1 MGKKAQ
7 NPPTFGTLPASA
19 AMDVCRSPLLGGR
32 ATPLRRTQRSIH
44 PNKILLV
51 CRTATPTPM
60 RNQSPKPA
68 AETDSGPATGRP
80 RAPGGAANTR
90 PLWQTYL
97 AFLGPMVLANILQSL
112 SGSVNAVYI
121 GQMLGTPALAA
132 VAGMFPVVFFFIALI
147 IGVGAGASVLIGQA
161 WGAREPH
168 KVKAIAGTALAL
180 GGGIGLAAAVLGELF
195 ARTALTALGTAPEL
209 LPDAVAY
216 ARVMMLSMPFLLV
229 FILFTQL
236 LRGVGDTV
244 TPLFALML
252 STSVGLLLTPALI
265 RGWGGLPQLG
275 VVSAA
280 VAGLASF
287 IVALVFLWF
296 YLRRKQHPLAPDAEL
311 LRALR
316 VNPTLLRAVLRIGVP
331 TGVQMVTIAMAE
343 LAILGLVNGY
353 GADATAA
360 YGAVNQIVNYVQF
373 PALSIAITASILG
386 AQAIG
391 AGRSDRLGAI
401 VRTGLLLNVVF
412 TGSLVVL
419 GYLLSGWLLGFF
431 LTTPHVLTMAQT
443 LLHVMLWASVVF
455 GMQAVVA
462 GVMRASGTVWVPT
475 CISVAS
481 ILLVQLP
488 AAHWLSARYGLQ
500 GVWMSYPVVFCVMLA
515 LQSAFYLLVWRYRKI
530 ERLV

>member
-1 MGKKAQ
+1 M
-7 NPPTFGTLPASA
+7 SA
-19 AMDVCRSPLLGGR
+19 APSAP
-32 ATPLRRTQRSIH
+32 S
-44 PNKILLV
+44 
-51 CRTATPTPM
+51 
-60 RNQSPKPA
+60 A
-68 AETDSGPATGRP
+68 AP
-80 RAPGGAANTR
+80 RVVGQR
-90 PLWQTYL
+90 PLWRTYL

-112 SGSVNAVYI
+112 SGSVNGVYI
-121 GQMLGTPALAA
+121 GQMLGTDALAA
-132 VAGMFPVVFFFIALI
+132 VAGMFPVVFFFIALV

-180 GGGIGLAAAVLGELF
+180 GGLIGLGAAVLGESL
-195 ARTALTALGTAPEL
+195 ARPALTALGTAPEL

-216 ARVMMLSMPFLLV
+216 ARVMMLSMPLLLV
-229 FILFTQL
+229 FILYTQL

-244 TPLFALML
+244 TPLLALCL
-252 STSVGLLLTPALI
+252 STAVGLLVTPALI
-265 RGWGGLPQLG
+265 RGWLGLPRLG

-280 VAGLASF
+280 VAGWVSFALAL
-287 IVALVFLWF
+287 AFLWV
-296 YLRRKQHPLAPDAEL
+296 YLRRRRHPLAPDAEL

-316 VNPTLLRAVLRIGVP
+316 INGRLLRAVLRIGVP

-343 LAILGLVNGY
+343 LAILGLVNRY

-391 AGRSDRLGAI
+391 AGRVERLSAI
-401 VRTGLLLNVVF
+401 VRTGLLLNGVL
-412 TGSLVVL
+412 TGSLVLL
-419 GYLLSGWLLGFF
+419 GYGLSHWLLGFF
-431 LTTPHVLTMAQT
+431 LTAPPVLAMAQG
-443 LLHVMLWASVVF
+443 LLYVMLWGSVIF

-475 CISVAS
+475 GISVAS
-481 ILLVQLP
+481 IALVQLP
-488 AAHWLSARYGLQ
+488 AAHALSARFGLP
-500 GVWMSYPVVFCVMLA
+500 GVWMSYPVVFSVMLA
-515 LQSAFYLLVWRYRKI
+515 LQSAFYLLVWRYRRI

>member
-1 MGKKAQ
+1 M
-7 NPPTFGTLPASA
+7 SA
-19 AMDVCRSPLLGGR
+19 APS
-32 ATPLRRTQRSIH
+32 
-44 PNKILLV
+44 
-51 CRTATPTPM
+51 
-60 RNQSPKPA
+60 A
-68 AETDSGPATGRP
+68 AP
-80 RAPGGAANTR
+80 RAVSQR
-90 PLWQTYL
+90 PLWRTHL

-112 SGSVNAVYI
+112 SGSVNGVYI
-121 GQMLGTPALAA
+121 GQMLGTDALAA
-132 VAGMFPVVFFFIALI
+132 VAGMFPVVFFFIALV

-180 GGGIGLAAAVLGELF
+180 GGLIGLGAAVLGESL
-195 ARTALTALGTAPEL
+195 ARPALTALGTAPEL

-216 ARVMMLSMPFLLV
+216 ARVMMLSMPLLLV
-229 FILFTQL
+229 FILYTQL

-244 TPLFALML
+244 TPLLALCL
-252 STSVGLLLTPALI
+252 STAVGLLVTPALI
-265 RGWGGLPQLG
+265 RGWLGLPRLG

-280 VAGLASF
+280 VAGWVSFALA
-287 IVALVFLWF
+287 LTFLWV
-296 YLRRKQHPLAPDAEL
+296 YLRRRRHPLAPDAEL

-316 VNPTLLRAVLRIGVP
+316 INGRLLRAVLRIGVP

-343 LAILGLVNGY
+343 LAILGLVNRY

-391 AGRSDRLGAI
+391 AGRVERLSAI
-401 VRTGLLLNVVF
+401 VRTGLLLNGVL
-412 TGSLVVL
+412 TGSLVLL
-419 GYLLSGWLLGFF
+419 GYGLSHWLLGFF
-431 LTTPHVLTMAQT
+431 LTAPSVLAMAQG
-443 LLHVMLWASVVF
+443 LLYVMLWGSVIF

-475 CISVAS
+475 GISVAS
-481 ILLVQLP
+481 IALVQLP
-488 AAHWLSARYGLQ
+488 AAHALSARFGLP
-500 GVWMSYPVVFCVMLA
+500 GVWMSYPVVFSVMLA
-515 LQSAFYLLVWRYRKI
+515 LQSAFYLLVWRYRRI

>member
-1 MGKKAQ
+1 MTTR
-7 NPPTFGTLPASA
+7 PSA
-19 AMDVCRSPLLGGR
+19 A
-32 ATPLRRTQRSIH
+32 
-44 PNKILLV
+44 
-51 CRTATPTPM
+51 TAH
-60 RNQSPKPA
+60 
-68 AETDSGPATGRP
+68 
-80 RAPGGAANTR
+80 
-90 PLWQTYL
+90 PLWRTYL

-121 GQMLGTPALAA
+121 GQMLGTGALAS
-132 VAGMFPVVFFFIALI
+132 VAGMFPVVFFFIALV
-147 IGVGAGASVLIGQA
+147 IGVGAGSSVLIGQA

-180 GGGIGLAAAVLGELF
+180 GGCIGLGAAVLGELF
-195 ARTALTALGTAPEL
+195 ARPALVALGTAPEL

-216 ARVMMLSMPFLLV
+216 ARVLMLSMPLLLV
-229 FILFTQL
+229 FILYTQL

-244 TPLFALML
+244 TPLLALCL

-265 RGWGGLPQLG
+265 QGWLGLPRLG

-280 VAGLASF
+280 AAGWVSF
-287 IVALVFLWF
+287 SVALAFLWVFL
-296 YLRRKQHPLAPDAEL
+296 RRRGYPLAPDADL
-311 LRALR
+311 LRQLR
-316 VNPTLLRAVLRIGVP
+316 INPRLLRAVLRIGVP
-331 TGVQMVTIAMAE
+331 TGMQMVTIALAE

-391 AGRSDRLGAI
+391 AGRLERLSAI
-401 VRTGLLLNVVF
+401 VRTGLLLNLAL
-412 TGSLVVL
+412 TGSLVLL
-419 GYLLSGWLLGFF
+419 GYALSRWLLGFF
-431 LTTPHVLTMAQT
+431 ITTPRVLEMAQT

-462 GVMRASGTVWVPT
+462 AVMRASGTVWVPT
-475 CISVAS
+475 GIGIAS

-488 AAHWLSARYGLQ
+488 AAHLLSARFGLQ
-500 GVWMSYPVVFCVMLA
+500 GVWMSYPVVFSTMLA
-515 LQSAFYLLVWRYRKI
+515 LQSAFYLLVWRYRRI

>member
-1 MGKKAQ
+1 MA
-7 NPPTFGTLPASA
+7 
-19 AMDVCRSPLLGGR
+19 
-32 ATPLRRTQRSIH
+32 
-44 PNKILLV
+44 
-51 CRTATPTPM
+51 
-60 RNQSPKPA
+60 
-68 AETDSGPATGRP
+68 GP
-80 RAPGGAANTR
+80 R
-90 PLWQTYL
+90 PLWRTYL

-112 SGSVNAVYI
+112 SGSVNGVYI
-121 GQMLGTPALAA
+121 GQMLGTDALAA
-132 VAGMFPVVFFFIALI
+132 VAGMFPVVFFFIALV

-180 GGGIGLAAAVLGELF
+180 GALIGLLAAVLGEVF
-195 ARTALTALGTAPEL
+195 ARPALVTLGTAPEL

-216 ARVMMLSMPFLLV
+216 ARVMMLSMPLLLV
-229 FILFTQL
+229 FILYTQL

-244 TPLFALML
+244 TPLLALCL
-252 STSVGLLLTPALI
+252 STAVGLLVTPALI
-265 RGWGGLPQLG
+265 RGWLGLPRLG

-280 VAGLASF
+280 VAGWVSFALAL
-287 IVALVFLWF
+287 AFLWV
-296 YLRRKQHPLAPDAEL
+296 YLRRKRHPLAPDAEL

-316 VNPTLLRAVLRIGVP
+316 IDPLLLRAVLRIGVP

-391 AGRSDRLGAI
+391 AGRVERLSAI
-401 VRTGLLLNVVF
+401 VRTGLLLNAVL
-412 TGSLVVL
+412 TGALVLL
-419 GYLLSGWLLGFF
+419 GYALSHRLLGFF
-431 LTTPHVLTMAQT
+431 ITTPHVLVMAQG
-443 LLHVMLWASVVF
+443 LLYVMLWGSVVF

-475 CISVAS
+475 GISVAS
-481 ILLVQLP
+481 IVLVQLP
-488 AAHWLSARYGLQ
+488 AAHALSARFGLP
-500 GVWMSYPVVFCVMLA
+500 GVWMSYPVVFSVMLA
-515 LQSAFYLLVWRYRKI
+515 LQSAFYLLVWRYRRI

>member
-1 MGKKAQ
+1 M
-7 NPPTFGTLPASA
+7 SA
-19 AMDVCRSPLLGGR
+19 A
-32 ATPLRRTQRSIH
+32 A
-44 PNKILLV
+44 
-51 CRTATPTPM
+51 PM
-60 RNQSPKPA
+60 APA
-68 AETDSGPATGRP
+68 
-80 RAPGGAANTR
+80 R
-90 PLWQTYL
+90 PLWRAYL

-121 GQMLGTPALAA
+121 GQMLGTDALAA

-161 WGAREPH
+161 WGARQPH

-180 GGGIGLAAAVLGELF
+180 GGLIGAVAAVLGELL
-195 ARTALTALGTAPEL
+195 ARPALAALGTAPEL

-216 ARVMMLSMPFLLV
+216 ARVMMLGMPLLLV
-229 FILFTQL
+229 FILYTQL

-244 TPLFALML
+244 TPLLALCL
-252 STSVGLLLTPALI
+252 STAVGLLLTPALI
-265 RGWGGLPQLG
+265 RGWLGLPRLG

-280 VAGLASF
+280 VAGWVSFALAL
-287 IVALVFLWF
+287 AFLWA
-296 YLRRKQHPLAPDAEL
+296 YLRRKRHPLAPDAEL

-316 VNPTLLRAVLRIGVP
+316 IDARLLRAVLRIGVP
-331 TGVQMVTIAMAE
+331 TGVQMVTIALAE
-343 LAILGLVNGY
+343 LAILSLVNGY

-391 AGRSDRLGAI
+391 AGRVERLSAI
-401 VRTGLLLNVVF
+401 MRTGLLLNGLL
-412 TGSLVVL
+412 TGALVL
-419 GYLLSGWLLGFF
+419 AGYALSRWLLGFF
-431 LTTPHVLTMAQT
+431 ITAPQVLALAQG
-443 LLHVMLWASVVF
+443 LLQVMLWGSVVF

-475 CISVAS
+475 GISVAS
-481 ILLVQLP
+481 IVLVQLP
-488 AAHWLSARYGLQ
+488 AAHALSARLGLP
-500 GVWMSYPVVFCVMLA
+500 GVWLSYPVVFCVMLA
-515 LQSAFYLLVWRYRKI
+515 LQSAFYLWVWRHRRI

>member
-1 MGKKAQ
+1 M
-7 NPPTFGTLPASA
+7 SA
-19 AMDVCRSPLLGGR
+19 APS
-32 ATPLRRTQRSIH
+32 
-44 PNKILLV
+44 
-51 CRTATPTPM
+51 
-60 RNQSPKPA
+60 A
-68 AETDSGPATGRP
+68 AP
-80 RAPGGAANTR
+80 RAVSQR
-90 PLWQTYL
+90 PLWHTYL

-112 SGSVNAVYI
+112 SGSVNGVYI
-121 GQMLGTPALAA
+121 GQMLGTDALAA
-132 VAGMFPVVFFFIALI
+132 VAGMFPVVFFFIALV

-180 GGGIGLAAAVLGELF
+180 GGLIGLGAAVLGESL
-195 ARTALTALGTAPEL
+195 ARPALTALGTAPEL

-216 ARVMMLSMPFLLV
+216 ARVMMLSMPLLLV
-229 FILFTQL
+229 FILYTQL

-244 TPLFALML
+244 TPLLALCL
-252 STSVGLLLTPALI
+252 STAVGLLVTPALI
-265 RGWGGLPQLG
+265 RGWLGLPRLG

-280 VAGLASF
+280 VAGWVSFALAL
-287 IVALVFLWF
+287 AFLWV
-296 YLRRKQHPLAPDAEL
+296 YLRRRRHPLAPDAEL

-316 VNPTLLRAVLRIGVP
+316 INGRLLRAVLRIGVP

-343 LAILGLVNGY
+343 LAILGLVNRY

-391 AGRSDRLGAI
+391 AGRVERLSAI
-401 VRTGLLLNVVF
+401 VRTGLLLNGVL
-412 TGSLVVL
+412 TGSLVLL
-419 GYLLSGWLLGFF
+419 GYGLSHWLLGFF
-431 LTTPHVLTMAQT
+431 LTAPSVLAMAQG
-443 LLHVMLWASVVF
+443 LLYVMLWGSVIF

-475 CISVAS
+475 GISVAS
-481 ILLVQLP
+481 IALVQLP
-488 AAHWLSARYGLQ
+488 AAHALSARFGLP
-500 GVWMSYPVVFCVMLA
+500 GVWMSYPVVFSVMLA
-515 LQSAFYLLVWRYRKI
+515 LQSAFYLLVWRYRRI